1 MSSKVI
7 HIKKEGPPQ
16 VGPPPSKGVNVHE
29 FIPNVPSF
37 RKTAEQVA
45 AGYLPLLEEL
55 GIIAT
60 LEEVVDVI
68 RGNAAPSILT
78 TIVEGWVDD
87 EKKRGIS
94 IF

>member
-1 MSSKVI
+1 M
-7 HIKKEGPPQ
+7 
-16 VGPPPSKGVNVHE
+16 
-29 FIPNVPSF
+29 F

-60 LEEVVDVI
+60 FEEIVEAV
-68 RGNAAPSILT
+68 RGNAEPCIMT

-87 EKKRGIS
+87 EKKRGIT
-94 IF
+94 II